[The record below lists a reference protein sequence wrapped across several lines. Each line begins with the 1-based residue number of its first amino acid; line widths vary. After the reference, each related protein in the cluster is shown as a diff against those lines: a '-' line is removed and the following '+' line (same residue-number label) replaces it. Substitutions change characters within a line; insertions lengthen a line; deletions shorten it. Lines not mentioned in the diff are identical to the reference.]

1 MTHTHNVTPDVI
13 ERVKTLKILITDRI
27 AREGIELLH
36 EQLPEAHIDERPGI
50 KPDELKAIIGNYMA
64 LMVRSE
70 TQVTSDILAA
80 ATQLKIVGRAGVGV
94 DNIDT
99 EAAARLG
106 IIVVNSPAGNITA
119 AAEHSIAMLLA
130 LARHIPKATAS
141 MRAGKW
147 EKSRFVGVEVRN
159 KVLGV
164 IGLGKV
170 GMAVARRAQGLEMQI
185 LAFSP
190 SVSPHPALQS
200 GITITSLEEVIQQA
214 DFITLHTALT
224 SGSNSTRGLLGE
236 RELRMMKP
244 DARLINCA
252 RGGLIDE
259 EALLKVLNEG
269 HLAGVALDV
278 FSQEPI
284 RDNETL
290 KAIIAHERVI
300 ATSHLGASTVEAQI
314 GVATDVAEKI
324 VSVLRGGFLRT
335 EVHTPLILPERH

>member
-1 MTHTHNVTPDVI
+1 MTQLHNGTPDVG
-13 ERVKTLKILITDRI
+13 ESVGTLKILITDRI
-27 AREGIELLH
+27 AHEGIELLH
-36 EQLPEAHIDERPGI
+36 KQLPEAHIDERIGI
-50 KPDELKAIIGNYMA
+50 KPDELKAIIGNYTA
-64 LMVRSE
+64 LMVRSQ
-70 TQVTSDILAA
+70 TQVTSAILAA
-80 ATQLKIVGRAGVGV
+80 ATQLKIVGRAGVGI

-99 EAAARLG
+99 EAAARQG
-106 IIVVNSPAGNITA
+106 ILVVNSPTGNIMA

-130 LARHIPKATAS
+130 LARHIPAATAS

-147 EKSRFVGVEVRN
+147 EKSRFVGVEVRG
-159 KVLGV
+159 KVLGI

-170 GMAVARRAQGLEMQI
+170 GLTVAQLARGLGMQI

-190 SVSPHPALQS
+190 SVFFDLTRKS
-200 GITITSLEEVIQQA
+200 GSKVMNLDEVLQQA
-214 DFITLHTALT
+214 DFITLHTSLT
-224 SGSNSTRGLLGE
+224 NETRGLLGE

-284 RDNETL
+284 GDSETL
-290 KAIIAHERVI
+290 EQIIAHERVI
-300 ATSHLGASTVEAQI
+300 ATPHLGASTEEAQV
-314 GVATDVAEKI
+314 GVAIDVAEQI
-324 VSVLRGGFLRT
+324 VSVLRGDFSRA
-335 EVHTPLILPERH
+335 EAHAPLILPE

>member
-1 MTHTHNVTPDVI
+1 MTQVHKETTSVGKDVG
-13 ERVKTLKILITDRI
+13 TLKILITDRI
-27 AREGIELLH
+27 AHEGIVLLR
-36 EQLPEAHIDERPGI
+36 EQLPDAYIDERPGI
-50 KPDELKAIIGNYMA
+50 KSDELKTLIGNYHA
-64 LMVRSE
+64 LLVRSE
-70 TQVTSDILAA
+70 TKVTSDILAS

-94 DNIDT
+94 DNIDV
-99 EAAARLG
+99 EAATRQG
-106 IIVVNSPAGNITA
+106 ILVVNSPTGNCIA
-119 AAEHSIAMLLA
+119 AAEHTIAMLLA

-147 EKSRFVGVEVRN
+147 EKSRFMGVEVRN

-170 GMAVARRAQGLEMQI
+170 GIAVARRAQGLEMQI

-190 SVSPHPALQS
+190 SIPPDLAHQF
-200 GITITSLEEVIQQA
+200 GITMLSLEELIQQA
-214 DFITLHTALT
+214 DFITLHTSLT
-224 SGSNSTRGLLGE
+224 NRTRGLLGE

-244 DARLINCA
+244 GARLINCA

-259 EALLKVLNEG
+259 EALLTVLNEG

-290 KAIIAHERVI
+290 QQIIAHERVI
-300 ATSHLGASTVEAQI
+300 TTPHLGASTEDAQI
-314 GVATDVAEKI
+314 GVATDVAEQI
-324 VSVLRGGFLRT
+324 ATVLRGG
-335 EVHTPLILPERH
+335 TPRAPVNEISQTGDIF